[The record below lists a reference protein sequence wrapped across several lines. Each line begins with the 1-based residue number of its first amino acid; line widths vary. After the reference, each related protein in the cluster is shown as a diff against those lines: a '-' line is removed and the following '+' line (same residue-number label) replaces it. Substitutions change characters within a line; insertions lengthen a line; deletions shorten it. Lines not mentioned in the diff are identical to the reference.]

1 MTIAIAEDNTTTRRE
16 LSRLLTSHGYE
27 TVLPDDF
34 KDLAGQLAGLSA
46 CRMILKISP
55 VSLPDFPPTSSFWT
69 SIFLMKTD
77 MTSAGGSAN
86 LPGRRSS
93 SSPAGTP
100 QRMSL

>member
-27 TVLPDDF
+27 T
-34 KDLAGQLAGLSA
+34 

>member
-46 CRMILKISP
+46 DLILLD
-55 VSLPDFPPTSSFWT
+55 VNLPYENGYD

>member
-16 LSRLLTSHGYE
+16 LFRLLTSHGYE
-27 TVLPDDF
+27 TVLPDD
-34 KDLAGQLAGLSA
+34 
-46 CRMILKISP
+46 LKISP

>member
-27 TVLPDDF
+27 TV
-34 KDLAGQLAGLSA
+34 
-46 CRMILKISP
+46 
-55 VSLPDFPPTSSFWT
+55 LPDFPPTSSFWT